1 MADLTG
7 AGLGHYF
14 TDIETAEQNSRY
26 TILNRAP
33 VAVQAKTPVF
43 SLVRNDFIQPYMPLN
58 CYGTVGVVDK

>member
-14 TDIETAEQNSRY
+14 TDIE
-26 TILNRAP
+26 RAP

-43 SLVRNDFIQPYMPLN
+43 SLVRRMISSNPTCL
-58 CYGTVGVVDK
+58 